1 MPDFWTEFIET
12 IQSSNITMLLGAGAL
27 MFAVIG
33 GLALLSH
40 HYTLSGIK
48 ARTVGDGQHGT
59 ARWATAKEISKTYA
73 HVPFTVKEWRKG
85 RNRPAEQGL
94 VLGCTGRKNELTALV
109 DSDDIHC
116 LMIGASGVG
125 KTAFFLYP
133 NLEYACASGMSF
145 LALDT
150 KGDLARNYGTIA
162 QRYYDYTVSV
172 IDLRNPTRSDGNNL
186 LTLINRYMDIARAN
200 PENLAAR
207 AKAEKYAKILA
218 KTIVNP
224 GGEEG
229 NYGQNAFFYDAA
241 EGLLTS
247 VILMLSEFLPPT
259 EEKKQERRHI
269 VSVFKLVQDL
279 LEPSRVR
286 NKSYFQ
292 ILMSKLPDEHKAKW
306 FAGAA
311 LNSADQ
317 AMASVMSTV
326 LSRLN
331 AFLDS
336 ELEQVLCFDSAID
349 AEKFASEKCAIFLIL
364 PEEDQ
369 TKNFMAG
376 LMIQNLSR
384 ELFAV
389 ADENGGKLKNR
400 VVLFCDELGTMPPF
414 DILPLFSAG
423 RSRRLTLVPIIQSL
437 AQLEKNYGK
446 EGCEIVQDNC
456 QDTIFGGFA
465 PNSQTAEV
473 LSKALGS
480 RTVLSG
486 SVSRGKNDPSQS
498 LQMMERAL
506 MTPDEL
512 KSIPK
517 GHFIVMKTGTHPMR
531 TRLRLFTE
539 WGIGFEEPYTVPE
552 KSNRSVAYANRD
564 ELIQS
569 IELYTQKLR
578 DDDHAEE
585 SETAP
590 QGGMELTQSMVD
602 EKKEKKAGHKSAYK
616 SPYNTGGVK

>member
-1 MPDFWTEFIET
+1 MNASIWIL
-12 IQSSNITMLLGAGAL
+12 IAAGAA
-27 MFAVIG
+27 MFLVIG
-33 GLALLSH
+33 GLSMMSH
-40 HYTLSGIK
+40 HYTLGNIK
-48 ARTVGDGQHGT
+48 SRTVGDGQHGT
-59 ARWATAKEISKTYA
+59 ARWATDKEIKQTYA
-73 HVPFTVKEWRKG
+73 HVPFKVREWRRG
-85 RNRPAEQGL
+85 QNLPTEQGL
-94 VLGCTGRKNELTALV
+94 ILGCKGQPQELAALV

-116 LMIGASGVG
+116 LMIGASGIG

-133 NLEYACASGMSF
+133 NLEYACASGMSW
-145 LALDT
+145 LALDS

-162 QRYYDYTVSV
+162 KNCYGYNVSV

-186 LTLINRYMDIARAN
+186 LTLVNRYMDIARKD
-200 PENLAAR
+200 PKNLAAR

-224 GGEEG
+224 DGDDS
-229 NYGQNAFFYDAA
+229 NRGQNAFFYDAA

-247 VILMLSEFLPPT
+247 VILMLAEFLPPDK
-259 EEKKQERRHI
+259 EHPQERRHI

-279 LEPSRVR
+279 LEPSKVKG
-286 NKSYFQ
+286 KSHFQ
-292 ILMSKLPDEHKAKW
+292 LLMGKLPPDHKARW

-311 LNSADQ
+311 LNSAEQ

-349 AEKFASEKCAIFLIL
+349 AEKFASEKSAIFLIL
-364 PEEDQ
+364 PEEDT

-376 LMIQNLSR
+376 LIIQNLSR

-389 ADENGGKLKNR
+389 ADENDGKLQNR
-400 VVLFCDELGTMPPF
+400 VVLYCDEFGTMPPF
-414 DILPLFSAG
+414 DVLPLFSAG

-446 EGCEIVQDNC
+446 EGSEIIQDNC

-473 LSKALGS
+473 LSKALGN

-506 MTPDEL
+506 LTPDEL

-517 GHFIVMKTGTHPMR
+517 GNFIVQKTGQHPMR
-531 TRLRLFTE
+531 TRLRLFLE
-539 WGIGFEEPYTVPE
+539 WGITFEEPYIVSERTD
-552 KSNRSVAYANRD
+552 RAVAYANRED
-564 ELIQS
+564 LERNLPQS
-569 IELYTQKLR
+569 SK
-578 DDDHAEE
+578 AEDTDV
-585 SETAP
+585 SGAYAVSKR
-590 QGGMELTQSMVD
+590 GGMAHEPAV
-602 EKKEKKAGHKSAYK
+602 EK
-616 SPYNTGGVK
+616 PRRRGGKQMKTYGEEDL